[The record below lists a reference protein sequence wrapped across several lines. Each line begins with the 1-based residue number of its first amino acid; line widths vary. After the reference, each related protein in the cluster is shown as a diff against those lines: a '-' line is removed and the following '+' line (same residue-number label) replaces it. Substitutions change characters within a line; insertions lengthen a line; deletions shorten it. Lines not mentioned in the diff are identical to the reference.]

1 MKRPDAKQIR
11 AELERRRLAEAQA
24 MVRSDAIGDARV
36 AKAFDV
42 LMNGRVRDLDD
53 LEALHTASAGR
64 SVVERGS
71 DGTASSR

>member
-24 MVRSDAIGDARV
+24 VARSDAIADARV

-42 LMNGRVRDLDD
+42 LMDGRERDLDD
-53 LEALHTASAGR
+53 LEARLTASAGR
-64 SVVERGS
+64 SVVERGP
-71 DGTASSR
+71 GGAASSR